1 LAIRPADIRPSDIR
15 IGDIYVMGR
24 MAVGGGIVVDVTERP
39 NFVGVEGMNDSVN
52 LMQRELGTLPFFRG
66 LIRLTDEGEGVA
78 TATDQ
83 PLGGAN
89 SPAQPPPTSASQPAQ
104 P

>member
-1 LAIRPADIRPSDIR
+1 
-15 IGDIYVMGR
+15 MGSKTPITHGSLF
-24 MAVGGGIVVDVTERP
+24 AQ
-39 NFVGVEGMNDSVN
+39 FV
-52 LMQRELGTLPFFRG
+52 
-66 LIRLTDEGEGVA
+66 IRLTGESEGVA